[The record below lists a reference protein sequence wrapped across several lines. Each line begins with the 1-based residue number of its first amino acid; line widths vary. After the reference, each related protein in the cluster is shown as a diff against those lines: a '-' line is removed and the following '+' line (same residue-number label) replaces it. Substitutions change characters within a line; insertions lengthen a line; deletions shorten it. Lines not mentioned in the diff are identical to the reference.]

1 MEWSI
6 YILCICMTCWC
17 LYIQRLFIMTTS
29 MYNHIYIFIYMQMI
43 CRKCIASEHCKT
55 HWYSL
60 YVWSMLWNTLTTVDI
75 WGSTY
80 TVHVCIY
87 ICIRM
92 YLYIYIYTNV
102 NIRAHV
108 HVHSTCMHICT
119 HTHIYVYIY
128 IFTHMHKVHVYLP
141 IHIHIYI

>member
-87 ICIRM
+87 IYVSVCICIYIYQCKYTRARACTFYM
-92 YLYIYIYTNV
+92 HAHMHAHTHICIHIYIYTH
-102 NIRAHV
+102 A
-108 HVHSTCMHICT
+108 
-119 HTHIYVYIY
+119 
-128 IFTHMHKVHVYLP
+128 
-141 IHIHIYI
+141 